1 MLGDWIAL
9 FVGPE
14 YYFISS
20 RPSTYVDEA
29 GSGEGMASVQD
40 AIQAMEAWN
49 VDLTW
54 FVFMRHRSRAD
65 VVTTGN
71 AGNCGGATNIPF
83 GPEGEQVRL
92 AEVVF

>member
-20 RPSTYVDEA
+20 RASTSVDEA
-29 GSGEGMASVQD
+29 VQD
-40 AIQAMEAWN
+40 AIRAMEAWN

-54 FVFMRHRSRAD
+54 FVFVRHRLGAD
-65 VVTTGN
+65 VGTTDN

-83 GPEGEQVRL
+83 GGEGEQVRL
-92 AEVVF
+92 AEVAF